1 MMLVDRLRDSIS
13 TSGRRSSGGLFTPL
27 ILALAVIAS
36 ALAVI
41 RVKHENRMLTSEIEK
56 QRVERE
62 RLDMEWS
69 QLQLEEAALSHH
81 ARIERM
87 ARDNLQMSEPREY
100 VIVQQ

>member
-1 MMLVDRLRDSIS
+1 MTLTERLRDSFS
-13 TSGRRSSGGLFTPL
+13 TTHRPAGGLITPL

-56 QRVERE
+56 QRVETE
-62 RLDMEWS
+62 RLEMEWS

-87 ARDNLQMSEPREY
+87 ARENLEMNEPRDY

>member
-1 MMLVDRLRDSIS
+1 MTLVERMRTSIS
-13 TSGRRSSGGLFTPL
+13 TSGRPTGGLITPL

-56 QRVERE
+56 QRTERE
-62 RLDMEWS
+62 RLEMEWS

-87 ARDNLQMSEPREY
+87 SRDNLEMSEPRDY